1 MEVKKIPKKT
11 VTLIEPKRSVLV
23 DKEKYHQKRV
33 AAYCRVSTD
42 SEEQLTSYVNQ
53 KKFYTDMIARNT
65 EWEFAGLYAD
75 EGISGTRADKRP
87 EFNNMIKACL
97 AGKID
102 YCISLCIASRCRFN
116 L

>member
-1 MEVKKIPKKT
+1 
-11 VTLIEPKRSVLV
+11 
-23 DKEKYHQKRV
+23 
-33 AAYCRVSTD
+33 
-42 SEEQLTSYVNQ
+42 
-53 KKFYTDMIARNT
+53 MIARNT

-102 YCISLCIASRCRFN
+102 YIITKSVSRFARNTTELLAAVRMLKEIGVSIYFEEQGIDTETID
-116 L
+116 LEMILTFPGMAA